1 MYDQLYNA
9 WKLELEKTDLEKL
22 STDFYSNVT
31 EYVRHLREESRM
43 LEKRATKA
51 NLLIEELRNTKRMIS
66 QLIRIRHRKIVL
78 KLAKGEELPQEFL
91 TPEEKG
97 IYSTLAP
104 VAEAVRSFAKDIV
117 RGQLPTAKVEEI
129 HKRVALRFLKEV
141 PAIIGADMK
150 TYGPFQVE
158 DLATLPLE
166 NTKILI
172 KQGLAEKVEA
182 G

>member
-1 MYDQLYNA
+1 MYDQLYNT
-9 WKLELEKTDLEKL
+9 WKLEIEKTDLEKL
-22 STDFYSNVT
+22 PTDFYSNIT
-31 EYVRHLREESRM
+31 EYVKHLREESRM

-51 NLLIEELRNTKRMIS
+51 NLLNEELRNTKRMIS
-66 QLIRIRHRKIVL
+66 QLVRIRHRKIVL

-91 TPEEKG
+91 TPEEKE

-129 HKRVALRFLKEV
+129 HKRVAIRFLKEV
-141 PAIIGADMK
+141 PAIIGADMR